1 MTRPLDGRVA
11 LVTGAGSGIGR
22 AIARRLARDGAVV
35 VAVGRRPERLD
46 ETAALIAADG
56 GTARVEVADVARAD
70 QVRDAVGAAV
80 AALGRLDVVVNNAAQ
95 NRPATPP
102 PETVADLSDDWWAAT
117 LDVNLT
123 GAFLCC
129 KHALPHLVASG
140 HGAIVNVASTSG
152 IAGNTNQAAYVS
164 SKHGLVGLTR
174 SIALDYGAQGVRAN
188 AVCPGFIDTE
198 RSRAFSA
205 AVRGEGWEARKR
217 AEIPLGRLG
226 RPEDV
231 ASLVAFLVSDDAAF
245 ISGAVIPIDGGT
257 AARR

>member
-1 MTRPLDGRVA
+1 MTLDGRVA

-22 AIARRLARDGAVV
+22 AIARRLARDGATVV
-35 VAVGRRPERLD
+35 VVGRRRERLD
-46 ETAALIAADG
+46 ETATLITTDG
-56 GTARVEVADVARAD
+56 GTARVAVADVAQTA
-70 QVRDAVGAAV
+70 QVRDAIDAAV
-80 AALGRLDVVVNNAAQ
+80 GALGRLDILVNDAAQ

-102 PETVADLSDDWWAAT
+102 PETVADLPDDWWATT

-123 GAFLCC
+123 GAFFCC
-129 KHALPHLVASG
+129 KHALPHLIASG

-174 SIALDYGAQGVRAN
+174 SIALDYGARGVRAN
-188 AVCPGFIDTE
+188 AVCPGFIDTD

-231 ASLVAFLVSDDAAF
+231 ASLVAFLVSDEAAF
-245 ISGAVIPIDGGT
+245 ISGAIIPIDGGT

>member
-1 MTRPLDGRVA
+1 MTHPLEGRVA

-22 AIARRLARDGAVV
+22 AIARRLARDGAIV
-35 VAVGRRPERLD
+35 VAVGRRRERLD

-56 GTARVEVADVARAD
+56 GTVRVALADVARAD
-70 QVRDAVGAAV
+70 QVRDVIGAAV
-80 AALGRLDVVVNNAAQ
+80 AALDHLDILVNNAAL

-129 KHALPHLVASG
+129 KHALPHLIASG
-140 HGAIVNVASTSG
+140 RGAIVNVASTSG

-205 AVRGEGWEARKR
+205 AVRGEGWEDRKR
-217 AEIPLGRLG
+217 AEIPVGRLG
-226 RPEDV
+226 QPEDV
-231 ASLVAFLVSDDAAF
+231 ANLVAFLVSDDAAF
-245 ISGAVIPIDGGT
+245 VSGAVIPIDGGV

>member
-1 MTRPLDGRVA
+1 MTYSLEGRVA

-35 VAVGRRPERLD
+35 VAVGRRRERLD
-46 ETAALIAADG
+46 ETAALIEADG
-56 GTARVEVADVARAD
+56 GMARVEVADVTST
-70 QVRDAVGAAV
+70 AAV
-80 AALGRLDVVVNNAAQ
+80 LNAVDASVAAFGRLDILVNDAAH
-95 NRPATPP
+95 NRPASPP
-102 PETVADLSDDWWAAT
+102 PETVADLPEEWWAAT

-129 KHALPHLVASG
+129 KHAMPHLIASG
-140 HGAIVNVASTSG
+140 RGAIVNVASTSG

-205 AVRGEGWEARKR
+205 AVRGEGWEERKR

-226 RPEDV
+226 QPEDI

>member
-1 MTRPLDGRVA
+1 MRLDGRVA

-22 AIARRLARDGAVV
+22 AIARRLAKDGAIV
-35 VAVGRRPERLD
+35 VAVGRRRERLD

-56 GTARVEVADVARAD
+56 GRARVELADVADSNAVRAA
-70 QVRDAVGAAV
+70 VDATV
-80 AALGRLDVVVNNAAQ
+80 AALGRLDVLVNDAAQ

-102 PETVADLSDDWWAAT
+102 PETVADLPGDWWAAT
-117 LDVNLT
+117 LEVNLT
-123 GAFLCC
+123 GAFYCC
-129 KHALPHLVASG
+129 KHALPHLIGSG

-152 IAGNTNQAAYVS
+152 VAGNANQAAYVS

-174 SIALDYGAQGVRAN
+174 SIALDYGPQGVRAN

-231 ASLVAFLVSDDAAF
+231 ASLVAFLASDDAAF